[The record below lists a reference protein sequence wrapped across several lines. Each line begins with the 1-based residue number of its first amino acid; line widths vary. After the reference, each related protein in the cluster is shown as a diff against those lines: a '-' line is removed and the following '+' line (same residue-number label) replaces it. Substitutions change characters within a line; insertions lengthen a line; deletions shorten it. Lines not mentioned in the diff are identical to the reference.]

1 MEKINVKELN
11 DNVFETIGK
20 EWMLVCAGNKDHFN
34 MMTASWGCLGW
45 LWNKPVAVVFIRPER
60 FTHGI
65 IEENEFMTLSFL
77 GNSEEARKIYSF
89 CGSKSGRDLD
99 KVKETG
105 LIPVET
111 DNGCIGF
118 ECRGGGPV
126 KRRRSRRVLQIERPA
141 QQPGA
146 PGAERQRCP
155 NRQHPGRKSTPAH
168 RRRGPPAQ
176 SLHGTHPLCTQIL
189 CAFFAFYEVF
199 FKNHLQLCKKYDR
212 ITCTVM
218 GN

>member
-1 MEKINVKELN
+1 MEKINVKGLN

-65 IEENEFMTLSFL
+65 IEE
-77 GNSEEARKIYSF
+77 ARKIYNF

-111 DNGCIGF
+111 DNGSIAF
-118 ECRGGGPV
+118 EQSRLTLECRKLYKDSMTAEKFLDKDLLQWYGAKGGFHDV
-126 KRRRSRRVLQIERPA
+126 YVVEITNA
-141 QQPGA
+141 
-146 PGAERQRCP
+146 
-155 NRQHPGRKSTPAH
+155 
-168 RRRGPPAQ
+168 
-176 SLHGTHPLCTQIL
+176 
-189 CAFFAFYEVF
+189 Y
-199 FKNHLQLCKKYDR
+199 KK
-212 ITCTVM
+212 
-218 GN
+218 

>member
-77 GNSEEARKIYSF
+77 GNSEEARKIYNF
-89 CGSKSGRDLD
+89 CICPPTACVRMRLWSVR
-99 KVKETG
+99 KEQH
-105 LIPVET
+105 IPLS
-111 DNGCIGF
+111 
-118 ECRGGGPV
+118 P
-126 KRRRSRRVLQIERPA
+126 
-141 QQPGA
+141 
-146 PGAERQRCP
+146 
-155 NRQHPGRKSTPAH
+155 
-168 RRRGPPAQ
+168 
-176 SLHGTHPLCTQIL
+176 
-189 CAFFAFYEVF
+189 YEAVA
-199 FKNHLQLCKKYDR
+199 
-212 ITCTVM
+212 
-218 GN
+218 